1 MHQGGNHVREKEKGM
16 KGHHHNISTTYE
28 RHEIKYIVNEH
39 LAVRVASFCREHL
52 PRDPFCR
59 QRGTYEYPILSIYL
73 DSPGRDFLRDTI
85 EGAPIRSKLRVRTY
99 RGTQRPANGHAAFF
113 EIKSRHHGVVR
124 KTRAMVPPDRV
135 RELLNLRRPL
145 IGSPVALEQHAQENV
160 CAFLDVQRRYD
171 ARPLLGVLYRREAYE
186 DTSGER
192 LRITLD
198 RDLHCGALLSP
209 NDFEPQLWWPVN
221 PGGVILEIKFTG
233 TYPFWVADMLHRLDM
248 TRRGVCKYALC
259 SRAADTVPALHGVMG
274 RTEHDGH
281 SAAAV

>member
-1 MHQGGNHVREKEKGM
+1 MVIDQGKG
-16 KGHHHNISTTYE
+16 SRTYE
-28 RHEIKYIVNEH
+28 RYEAKYIVNEE
-39 LAVRVASFCREHL
+39 LAVRVARFCRNHL
-52 PRDPFCR
+52 PPDPFCR
-59 QRGTYEYPILSIYL
+59 RRGTYEYPILSIYL
-73 DSPGRDFLRDTI
+73 DSPGRDFLRDTL
-85 EGAPIRSKLRVRTY
+85 EGAAIRSKLRVRTY
-99 RGTQRPANGHAAFF
+99 RGPQRPANGHAVFF
-113 EIKSRHHGVVR
+113 EIKNRHHGVVR

-145 IGSPVALEQHAQENV
+145 VGFPVELERRTQENV
-160 CAFLDVQRRYD
+160 CAFLDVQRRYG
-171 ARPLLGVLYRREAYE
+171 AWPLLGVLYRREAYE

-209 NDFEPQLWWPVN
+209 DDFEPQLWWPVN

-233 TYPFWVADMLHRLDM
+233 TYPFWVADMLHRLEI

-259 SRAADTVPALHGVMG
+259 SKAVDTVPALSGVMG
-274 RTEHDGH
+274 RTEHDGY